1 MRTGWGIS
9 GLAVVLALG
18 MVTAA
23 GAQSDDESFWEL
35 FGEDD
40 AASQT
45 QRSEPQSTA
54 PAADNN
60 ADAEE
65 DADTVAV
72 VPVKAGG
79 EAQEEDLRA
88 GPAPAMLQE
97 IIVTARRQEESLQ
110 SVPLAIDAITE
121 RTLEERGIRDVG
133 DVAELSPSLIFDEG
147 LVPTDTRP
155 VIRSLSSNRGRAN
168 VATLVDGVDVS
179 GESMTTGGGGLTA
192 NMRLMDL
199 ERVEVIKGPQS
210 ALYGRSAFSGAIAYI
225 TRRPAEYF
233 NGEVS
238 TAVDQFGTHDTRVG
252 LSGPITRGLR
262 GRLNLASWATDGAYR
277 HPDNG
282 DALGDGDSLGAAL
295 ALDWDATDWIQ
306 VYTRVEHSDDRYGPR
321 PVVMRRAL
329 LADPHGNR
337 DMLGFSHG
345 VLSEHAESMPWQFD
359 AQNQAICAGPESRE
373 YPFFDNDQRGYCRPV
388 LVGAQRARQ
397 GEIDLSRD
405 ARDGRPF
412 AGTDVSNLRAH
423 LEVAFDWDSFQLQS
437 ITASNRNRSRTQED
451 FDLTSFAIGDPQDP
465 TILQYGFSALSDISH
480 AVDQFSQELRLHYQ
494 GAHFDAFL
502 SGLLW
507 RERHQT
513 DWNDLFWMR
522 EGGTDIFLF
531 LGLQTATEP
540 DTSTPTTVLRRDV
553 DHRSISASLTWPF
566 LSDFR
571 LTVEGR
577 YLQEQIDY
585 YGTGEDRGAV
595 SALGTC
601 DFMGNP
607 RSSCPPGTNA
617 VSASAFVPRVSL
629 DWQATDHLFS
639 YLTYA
644 EGFKPGGVDTLS
656 ANADVTDGEY
666 RPEKLQAWELGL
678 KSDWLGRRLQANG
691 AAFYYR
697 YQDQQQ
703 SVQVLNGNTL
713 NTAVVNAGRSDVT
726 GFEIDLIGQLGAG
739 FTAGAGY
746 IMTIAEYVDF
756 NLARVAE
763 QAGTDTLS
771 ANGLADAG
779 NASGDYSGKQI
790 RMTPRHAANWNLRYA
805 RGAWIG
811 EAYADLSGRY
821 MSRRYLSH
829 GNRSWLPAHTLWDLA
844 LGFDSDRWFGQI
856 SVSNL
861 LDDDTL
867 RSGLINPDYGFDA
880 TAQGGISN
888 GALLILPQP
897 RTLGMRLGYR
907 F

>member
-1 MRTGWGIS
+1 MRRGWGS
-9 GLAVVLALG
+9 YWLATVLVCG
-18 MVTAA
+18 AA
-23 GAQSDDESFWEL
+23 MPSWAQSEDDEFWSL
-35 FGEDD
+35 FADESPSSEQAPTSDTSRQPAEGDNSSA
-40 AASQT
+40 AASQEPVAAVPV
-45 QRSEPQSTA
+45 QSSEPE
-54 PAADNN
+54 P
-60 ADAEE
+60 E
-65 DADTVAV
+65 D
-72 VPVKAGG
+72 
-79 EAQEEDLRA
+79 DLRA

-133 DVAELSPSLIFDEG
+133 DVAELSPSLVFDEG

-225 TRRPAEYF
+225 TRRPAAYL
-233 NGEVS
+233 NGELS
-238 TAVDQFGTHDTRVG
+238 SAVDEFGTLDTRIG
-252 LSGPITRGLR
+252 LTGPITRSLR
-262 GRLNLASWATDGAYR
+262 GRVNLASWRTDGAYR

-282 DALGDGDSLGAAL
+282 DRLGDGDSLGAAL
-295 ALDWDATDWIQ
+295 ALDWDASDWIQ
-306 VYTRVEHSDDRYGPR
+306 VYTRLEHSDDRYGPR
-321 PVVMRRAL
+321 AVVMRRAL

-359 AQNQAICAGPESRE
+359 AQNQAICADPESRE
-373 YPFFDNDQRGYCRPV
+373 YPFFDNDQRGFCRPV
-388 LVGAQRARQ
+388 LNGAQRARQ
-397 GEIDLSRD
+397 DEIDLSRD
-405 ARDGRPF
+405 ARNGRPF
-412 AGTDVSNLRAH
+412 AGTDVRNLRGH
-423 LEVAFDWDSFQLQS
+423 LEVAFDWDIVQLQS

-451 FDLTSFAIGDPQDP
+451 FDLTSFVIGDAQDP

-494 GAHFDAFL
+494 GANFDAFL
-502 SGLLW
+502 SGLIW
-507 RERHQT
+507 RERHRT
-513 DWNDLFWMR
+513 DWNDLFWLR

-566 LSDFR
+566 LDDFR
-571 LTVEGR
+571 LTLEGR

-585 YGTGEDRGAV
+585 FGTGEDRGAV

-607 RSSCPPGTNA
+607 RSSCPPGTNS

-629 DWQATDHLFS
+629 DWQASDSLFG

-678 KSDWLGRRLQANG
+678 KSNWLGRRLQANG

-697 YQDQQQ
+697 YLDQQQ

-726 GFEIDLIGQLGAG
+726 GFELDLIAGLGWG
-739 FTAGAGY
+739 FSAGAGY
-746 IMTIAEYVDF
+746 ILTVAEYVDF

-763 QAGTDTLS
+763 QAGTDALS

-779 NASGDYSGKQI
+779 NATGDYSGKQI

-844 LGFDSDRWFGQI
+844 VGFDSDRWFGQF

-897 RTLGMRLGYR
+897 RTLGLRIGYR